1 MKPPNP
7 SVRWVWG
14 SVGTP
19 QELLMGTHRCTRSP
33 CTGTHGYRLL
43 LCGLFWPNLTRLGL
57 ASLAMSRS
65 AGRKSRAVSDD

>member
-1 MKPPNP
+1 
-7 SVRWVWG
+7 
-14 SVGTP
+14 
-19 QELLMGTHRCTRSP
+19 MGTHRCTRSP

-43 LCGLFWPNLTRLGL
+43 LCGLFWPNLTRFGL